1 MILLPS
7 IHFVHR
13 ISLTISIRCKGF
25 RVWLRHA
32 WDSLWKSYTQ
42 TDWSNKKKC
51 ANERAGWRVARDK
64 WQDLVKSVI
73 HNSKSC
79 VWIGAWG
86 KWTKPGPVL
95 WLVRQEY
102 LQKENFFTALHTLIW
117 LLLEAASRLKASLKQ
132 KKQARSTEQVEG
144 KRLTESV
151 NTSQHKT

>member
-1 MILLPS
+1 MLLSS
-7 IHFVHR
+7 IHSVHR

-51 ANERAGWRVARDK
+51 ANERANERAGVARDK

-79 VWIGAWG
+79 VWIGACWKCARLVIGAARIFTKAKLFHRIAHAYLAFIRSG
-86 KWTKPGPVL
+86 KQIEGK
-95 WLVRQEY
+95 
-102 LQKENFFTALHTLIW
+102 F
-117 LLLEAASRLKASLKQ
+117 KAE
-132 KKQARSTEQVEG
+132 KQARKTEQVEG
-144 KRLTESV
+144 KSLAESV